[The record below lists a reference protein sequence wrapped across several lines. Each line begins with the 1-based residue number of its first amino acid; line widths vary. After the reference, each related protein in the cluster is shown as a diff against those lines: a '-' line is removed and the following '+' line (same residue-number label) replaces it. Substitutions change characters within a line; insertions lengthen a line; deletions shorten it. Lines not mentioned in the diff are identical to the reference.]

1 MLLPLSNEHRANTI
15 ELLREM
21 TSLSPTY
28 ANFTFDGKKVV
39 QAHDACMNH
48 PDWFARITLD
58 PDGIVD
64 GVFAGLV
71 TPMLFSHDLMASD
84 IGFYVKPG
92 TKYRTVKA
100 RKLVDAFSAWAV
112 EKGAK
117 LVTVGVT
124 VDIDNVGADAL
135 LRTAGYAQKGA
146 YYIKQGVA

>member
-1 MLLPLSNEHRANTI
+1 MLLTLSKNHQPNTI
-15 ELLREM
+15 ALLREM
-21 TSLSPTY
+21 ASLSPTY
-28 ANFTFDGKKVV
+28 ASFTFDEEKVMR
-39 QAHDACMNH
+39 AYDACMSH

-58 PDGIVD
+58 PDGVVD

-71 TPMLFSHDLMASD
+71 TPMLFSNDLMASD
-84 IGFYVKPG
+84 IGFYVKPN

-100 RKLVDAFSAWAV
+100 RRLVDAFSAWAV

-124 VDIDNVGADAL
+124 IGIDNVGADAL

-146 YYIKQGVA
+146 YYIKQGVI